1 MKMRVGLAILLALAA
16 IPIVSMQT
24 ASAQD
29 NAVYVVSYI
38 DVAPSARGTATTLLQ
53 QFASA
58 SRKDAGNMRFD
69 ILQRMAPSNQFAIV
83 AVWKD
88 QNAYDAHLAAAHSKE
103 FREKIKP
110 LLISAIDDRV
120 HTGMEIAGMPA
131 GKNGRGAVVVV
142 THVDVPPPK
151 KDECIAALKTLVADS
166 RKEAGS
172 VRFEVFQQGNRPN
185 HFSVVEVWKDQG
197 AYDAHITAAPTKKF
211 RDQLTPMSGALYD
224 ERLYKAI

>member
-1 MKMRVGLAILLALAA
+1 MRAGLSLLLAMVLML
-16 IPIVSMQT
+16 IGSMQT
-24 ASAQD
+24 AYAQD

-38 DVAPSARGTATTLLQ
+38 DVALVARGTAASLLRQ
-53 QFASA
+53 LANA
-58 SRKDAGNMRFD
+58 SRKDEGNMRFD
-69 ILQRMAPSNQFAIV
+69 ILQRTALSNQFAIV

-88 QNAYDAHLAAAHSKE
+88 QKAYDAHLAGPHTKE

-110 LLISAIDDRV
+110 GLISAIDDRV
-120 HTGMEIAGMPA
+120 HTGMEIAAAPA

-172 VRFEVFQQGNRPN
+172 VRFDVFQQGNRPN
-185 HFSVVEVWKDQG
+185 HFSVVEIWKDQR
-197 AYDAHITAAPTKKF
+197 AYDAHITATLTKKF

>member
-1 MKMRVGLAILLALAA
+1 MRATLLLLLAIVLM
-16 IPIVSMQT
+16 PIVSTQT
-24 ASAQD
+24 TYAQD

-38 DVAPSARGTATTLLQ
+38 DVAPAARGMATNLLRQ
-53 QFASA
+53 LANA
-58 SRKDAGNMRFD
+58 SRKDEGNMRFD
-69 ILQRMAPSNQFAIV
+69 ILQRTAPSNQFAIV

-88 QNAYDAHLAAAHSKE
+88 QKAYDAHLAAAHSKE

-110 LLISAIDDRV
+110 HLISAIDDRV
-120 HTGMEIAGMPA
+120 HTGMEIAATPA
-131 GKNGRGAVVVV
+131 EKIGRSAIVVV

-166 RKEAGS
+166 RKEGGS
-172 VRFEVFQQGNRPN
+172 ARFEVFQQGNRPN
-185 HFSVVEVWKDQG
+185 HFSVVEVWKDQR